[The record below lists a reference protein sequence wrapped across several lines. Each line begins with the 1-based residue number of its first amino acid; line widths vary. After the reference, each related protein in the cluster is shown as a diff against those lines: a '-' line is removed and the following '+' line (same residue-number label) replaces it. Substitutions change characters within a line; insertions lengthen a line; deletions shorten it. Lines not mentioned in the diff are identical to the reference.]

1 MDNLNTI
8 TFCKEDYESENKM
21 WSDIAL
27 TLKILSRQY
36 IAVFRCEPGMGI
48 YEIDYNYA
56 DPALGDLLPI
66 WATLEEREL
75 IKDSRR
81 QS

>member
-1 MDNLNTI
+1 MDNINTI

-36 IAVFRCEPGMGI
+36 IAVFRYEPDVDI

-66 WATLEEREL
+66 WATPKEREL
-75 IKDSRR
+75 IEDSRR
-81 QS
+81 

>member
-1 MDNLNTI
+1 MDNINTI

-27 TLKILSRQY
+27 TLKILSRRY
-36 IAVFRCEPGMGI
+36 IAVFRCEPDVDI

-56 DPALGDLLPI
+56 DPVLGDLLPI
-66 WATLEEREL
+66 WATPEEREL
-75 IKDSRR
+75 IEDSRR
-81 QS
+81 

>member
-21 WSDIAL
+21 WTDIAL
-27 TLKILSRQY
+27 TLKVLSRRY
-36 IAVFRCEPGMGI
+36 VAVFRCEPDMDI

-56 DPALGDLLPI
+56 DPALGGLLPI
-66 WATLEEREL
+66 WLTLEECEL
-75 IKDSRR
+75 VKGSRR
-81 QS
+81 